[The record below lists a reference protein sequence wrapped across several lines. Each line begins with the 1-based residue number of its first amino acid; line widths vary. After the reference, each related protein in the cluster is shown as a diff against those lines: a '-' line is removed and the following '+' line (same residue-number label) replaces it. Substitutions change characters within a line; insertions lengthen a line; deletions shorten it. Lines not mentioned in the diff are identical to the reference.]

1 MTLADLLISTALL
14 GLTAGVTM
22 ITLEQGQRVWAAG
35 ATAVE
40 TQQSARGAL
49 TWLVAEL
56 RAAGQGSG
64 GDALPALSVAEPSRV
79 VLQLDRNRDGVIA
92 GAPESVTWRLAGDV
106 LRREA
111 GGGAQPVINAVRAL
125 AFTYLDADHR
135 VTADPAAVR
144 RVSITLV
151 TRPDHTRTVA
161 TQQLGTTLTTDVSLR
176 NP

>member
-64 GDALPALSVAEPSRV
+64 GDALPAISVAEPSRV
-79 VLQLDRNRDGVIA
+79 VFHLDRNRDGVIA